1 MTETLIP
8 HLRFFHGGVGVPGDK
23 SLGHRALMLAALA
36 EGVSTIQGLPPG
48 ADVRSTRHVLEQ
60 LGTRIEDLDDG
71 SVRVHGTG
79 GRFVAPDAPLDCA
92 NSGTTM
98 RLMAGICAGAGVRAT
113 LIGDES
119 LMKRPMERVAAP
131 LREMGAD
138 VRTHGGKPPLD
149 IWPDRPPV
157 PLRAGAF
164 QTNVASAQV
173 KSAMLLA
180 GLFAEGRTTVR
191 EPARSRDHTERFLRH
206 LGLVCAYSGTHAEIC
221 GPNRPA
227 PFTFQVPGDP
237 SSAAF
242 PAAIAA
248 IRPAS
253 RVRVAN
259 VLANPLRLGFFRA
272 LERMGAKVE
281 YGPQVPCGPEETT
294 DITVTHS
301 ALTGIEISGEL
312 ALDALDELP
321 LLALLGAFSAGKTV
335 IRDAAELRHKESDRV
350 ASTAA
355 MIRALGGRVEER
367 PDGMIVE
374 GGLDLRAGTID
385 AGRDHRIALCGAVA
399 GTHIPGV
406 RVRNFGISEVSYPGF
421 LDILKNAAEER

>member
-8 HLRFFHGGVGVPGDK
+8 HLPFFHGVVRVPGDK

-36 EGVSTIQGLPPG
+36 AGVSIIQNLPSG
-48 ADVRSTRHVLEQ
+48 ADVRATRHVLEQ
-60 LGTRIEDLDDG
+60 LGTRIEDLEDG
-71 SVRVHGTG
+71 SVRVHGAG
-79 GRFVAPDAPLDCA
+79 GRFDTPTGPVDCA

-98 RLMAGICAGAGVRAT
+98 RLMAGICAGAGVRAR
-113 LIGDES
+113 LVGDES

-138 VRTHGGKPPLD
+138 VRTQSGKPPLD
-149 IWPDRPPV
+149 IWPDRSPV
-157 PLRAGAF
+157 ALRAGAF
-164 QTNVASAQV
+164 ETSVASAQV
-173 KSAMLLA
+173 KSAILLA
-180 GLFAEGRTTVR
+180 GLFAGGRTSVH
-191 EPARSRDHTERFLRH
+191 EPSRSRDHTERFLRH
-206 LGLVCAYSGTHAEIC
+206 LGLTCAYSGTRVEIC
-221 GPNRPA
+221 GPARPA

-248 IRPAS
+248 IRPNS
-253 RVRVAN
+253 RVRIAG

-272 LERMGAKVE
+272 LERMGATVD
-281 YGPQVPCGPEETT
+281 YSASVPCGPEDVA
-294 DITVTHS
+294 DITVSS
-301 ALTGIEISGEL
+301 APLKGVEIVGDL

-321 LLALLGAFSAGKTV
+321 LLALLGAFAAGKTV

-355 MIRALGGRVEER
+355 MIRALGGRVDER
-367 PDGMIVE
+367 PDGLIVE
-374 GGLDLRAGTID
+374 GGLELRAGVID

-406 RVRNFGISEVSYPGF
+406 RVRNFDISEVSYPGF
-421 LDILKNAAEER
+421 LGILRNAAEER

>member
-8 HLRFFHGGVGVPGDK
+8 HLRFFHGVVTVPGDK
-23 SLGHRALMLAALA
+23 SLGHRALMLASLA
-36 EGVSTIQGLPPG
+36 NGVSVIQGLPPG
-48 ADVRSTRHVLEQ
+48 ADVRATRSVLER
-60 LGTRIEDLDDG
+60 LGIRIEDLEDG
-71 SVRVHGTG
+71 SVRVHGAG
-79 GRFVAPDAPLDCA
+79 GRFVVPAEPLDCA

-98 RLMAGICAGAGVRAT
+98 RLMAGICAGAGVRAS

-131 LREMGAD
+131 LREMGAQI
-138 VRTHGGKPPLD
+138 RTNDGKPPLD
-149 IWPDRPPV
+149 IWPGRPPV

-164 QTNVASAQV
+164 ETGVASAQV
-173 KSAMLLA
+173 KSAILLA
-180 GLFAEGRTTVR
+180 GLFAKGRTTVC
-191 EPARSRDHTERFLRH
+191 EPAQSRDHTERFLRH
-206 LGLVCAYSGTHAEIC
+206 LGLVCAFSGTHAEIC
-221 GPNRPA
+221 GPNLPA
-227 PFTFQVPGDP
+227 PFTFSVPGDP

-253 RVRVAN
+253 RVRVTN

-281 YGPQVPCGPEETT
+281 YGPLVPCGPEETT
-294 DITVTHS
+294 DVTVTHGPL
-301 ALTGIEISGEL
+301 AGTEISGDL
-312 ALDALDELP
+312 TLDALDELP
-321 LLALLGAFSAGKTV
+321 LLALLGAFATGRTI

-374 GGLDLRAGTID
+374 GGMDLRAGIID

-399 GTHIPGV
+399 GSHLPGV
-406 RVRNFGISEVSYPGF
+406 RVRNFAISEVSYPGF